1 MSIVKS
7 WHRMLRVAVPRE
19 RNRQSSV
26 LRNRPLGFSHS
37 SSHLVFGCWRR
48 MRVMDAAFEQ
58 SESGGGSQ
66 EPSAERLRDEQ
77 AGSRMNDEGCPN
89 QPLASPPTPTYTLD
103 PRAA

>member
-37 SSHLVFGCWRR
+37 FSHLVFGCGRR
-48 MRVMDAAFEQ
+48 MSVMDAAFEQ
-58 SESGGGSQ
+58 SESQ

-89 QPLASPPTPTYTLD
+89 QPLTSPPTPTYTSD